1 MSRMRSSVSRWE
13 TRSARSMAERD
24 LPQRAPMGTEEMRGQ
39 GQGRWLLL
47 HFAFELFE
55 EDIVSFQLFEDEGEG
70 LEGLAADVVL
80 HAFDVAVDGFGVE
93 TEAGEEAGED
103 VVAMGDGLA
112 DGAALV
118 GKSDPPI
125 ALINQ

>member
-1 MSRMRSSVSRWE
+1 
-13 TRSARSMAERD
+13 
-24 LPQRAPMGTEEMRGQ
+24 MRGQ

-55 EDIVSFQLFEDEGEG
+55 QDIVALQLFEDEGEG
-70 LEGLAADVVL
+70 LEGLAADVML